1 MEEEEYPQRPNT
13 KRLGILVILLFVVIT
28 LWVITVSDFFEEPE
42 EPEGIFVR
50 LILFFKQNTLL

>member
-1 MEEEEYPQRPNT
+1 MDEDDYERPNT
-13 KRLGILVILLFVVIT
+13 KRLSILVILLLVVIAFYS
-28 LWVITVSDFFEEPE
+28 LQILGLFEEPV

>member
-1 MEEEEYPQRPNT
+1 MEDEEYPEKPNT

-28 LWVITVSDFFEEPE
+28 LWVITVSDLFEEPE